1 MLSLRFLLVA
11 LLASCSAA
19 FVVQPT
25 TVSSSSTT
33 SLHST
38 FHHDDFNDNNDAP
51 LDVQPLAEL
60 GPLALKMAGVLTI
73 KTAKDMVNYPP
84 QLFDQLTRSAS
95 GKNEMNPV
103 VMLAKLMGVLV
114 FKMAH
119 DAVYFPMVWTQRMVE
134 CQSLDE
140 CDVE

>member
-1 MLSLRFLLVA
+1 MMSLRFLIVA
-11 LLASCSAA
+11 LLASASSA
-19 FVVQPT
+19 FVVVQPT
-25 TVSSSSTT
+25 AVATPQSLYSTID
-33 SLHST
+33 H
-38 FHHDDFNDNNDAP
+38 NNDHHNTDDT
-51 LDVQPLAEL
+51 DVLEGV

-84 QLFDQLTRSAS
+84 QLFDQLTRNVS
-95 GKNEMNPV
+95 GKNETNPV

-119 DAVYFPMVWTQRMVE
+119 DAVYFPMLWTQRLNE
-134 CQSLDE
+134 CQSLEE